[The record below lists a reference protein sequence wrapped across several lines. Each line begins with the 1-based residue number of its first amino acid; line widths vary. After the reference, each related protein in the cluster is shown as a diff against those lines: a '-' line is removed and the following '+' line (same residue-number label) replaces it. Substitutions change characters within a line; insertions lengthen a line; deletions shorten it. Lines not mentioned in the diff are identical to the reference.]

1 MSETDIEMADA
12 APAYD
17 EVVLGRRSIRGFQRR
32 PVPKALIREVLE
44 IAMRAPSSLNT
55 QPWSFYVVTG
65 APLDR
70 IRAGNTERN
79 LAGVPASR
87 EIRSHGEYVGPHRE
101 RQIEIAKQLFAVMGI
116 ERHDQEKRKDWVLRG
131 FRQFDA
137 PVSIV
142 VTYDRTIHGG
152 DIGPFD
158 CGAVTNALVN
168 AAWSRGLGCVINSQG
183 IMQSPVVREH
193 AAISDDQVIMICIAM
208 GYPDDAFPANAVVSH
223 RKSVDEAAVFVG
235 FDE

>member
-1 MSETDIEMADA
+1 MTTDATAGFDVASFDA
-12 APAYD
+12 
-17 EVVLGRRSIRGFQRR
+17 VVMGRRSIRGFRPE
-32 PVPKALIREVLE
+32 PVPKALIREIL
-44 IAMRAPSSLNT
+44 ALALRAPSSLNT
-55 QPWSFYVVTG
+55 QPWNFTVVTG

-79 LAGVPASR
+79 LAGVPSSR
-87 EIRSHGEYVGPHRE
+87 EFRAQEDYAGVHRE
-101 RQIEIAKQLFAVMGI
+101 RQVGIAKQLFGAMGI
-116 ERHDQEKRKDWVLRG
+116 ERHDQAARRDWVLRG

-142 VTYDRTIHGG
+142 VTYDRAVHGG

-193 AAISDDQVIMICIAM
+193 AGIADDQVIMICVAM
-208 GYPDDAFPANAVVSH
+208 GWPDDDFPANAVVSQ

-235 FDE
+235 FDD